1 MRRNTKAFAKQLFG
15 AKYESIRKSLVAA
28 AILFL
33 AVYGAGFHLSVAPR
47 ILYFTSAF
55 FSAGVMWQTL
65 AGRHQMETIRGMLA
79 LPFEN
84 RSFVFSYVLVP

>member
-55 FSAGVMWQTL
+55 FFC
-65 AGRHQMETIRGMLA
+65 GR
-79 LPFEN
+79 
-84 RSFVFSYVLVP
+84 YVADPYRTAPDGDDPGDARASL